1 MATIKSDSLTGSV
14 TVPAGAGV
22 SSVEVVAITDGEG
35 ALVGFDTGGVKVSAV
50 SPLDAGG
57 VKVSQASSTPQSS
70 TAAANTAVVQTF
82 AAVAAQVHRLT
93 MLAVSYSAAPTGGRV
108 TVADGGTTI
117 LDLDVTAAGTFF
129 VPLPDGG
136 LKGTVNTAM
145 TVTLAAAGAA
155 VVGKVNS
162 GRVTA

>member
-22 SSVEVVAITDGEG
+22 SSVEVVALTDGEG
-35 ALVGFDTGGVKVSAV
+35 LLAGVEAGAV
-50 SPLDAGG
+50 KTSHA
-57 VKVSQASSTPQSS
+57 ASTPQSS
-70 TAAANTAVVQTF
+70 TAAANAAVVQTF
-82 AAVAAQVHRLT
+82 AAVAGQSHRLT

-117 LDLDVTAAGTFF
+117 LDLDITAAGTFF
-129 VPLPDGG
+129 VPLPAGG